1 MFKGARAGV
10 PPLSLR
16 GAVVS
21 TNAEILRG
29 LVSTPDLLISEVQ
42 TLPNTLPALWNSDRF
57 EQEQLRGLVRQVF
70 LPGWPRPA
78 RQVVLS
84 TIDEGSEVA
93 STAVR
98 IGNMMAAELPG
109 NIAVVE
115 ISPLGS
121 IAETTFGR
129 STPAQTDPDQRPAA
143 LRRSSRQILSNLWL
157 VPSYVFL
164 GSHPAGLS
172 ASWLRGRLSELR
184 LEFDYV
190 LINAPAVNGSSETPL
205 LGSLTD
211 GIILTI
217 AANTTRR
224 AAARKSQFTLR
235 QANVRLL
242 GAILCER
249 TFPIPERLYRKL

>member
-1 MFKGARAGV
+1 
-10 PPLSLR
+10 
-16 GAVVS
+16 VS
-21 TNAEILRG
+21 THAEILHG
-29 LVSTPDLLISEVQ
+29 LLSPPDLLESDVQ
-42 TLPNTLPALWNSDRF
+42 TLPDTLPALWNSDRF
-57 EQEQLRGLVRQVF
+57 EQEQLRGLVRQIF

-84 TIDEGSEVA
+84 TIDEGIDVV

-98 IGNMMAAELPG
+98 IGKMMAAEIPG
-109 NIAVVE
+109 NVAVVE
-115 ISPLGS
+115 VSPLGS
-121 IAETTFGR
+121 VAETSFGR
-129 STPAQTDPDQRPAA
+129 NPPEQTDSDKRPAV

-157 VPSYVFL
+157 VPGYVFL
-164 GSHPAGLS
+164 GGHTEGS
-172 ASWLRGRLSELR
+172 AAWLRGRLSELR

-190 LINAPAVNGSSETPL
+190 LINAPPVNGSSETPL

-211 GIILTI
+211 GVILTI

-235 QANVRLL
+235 QANARLL

>member
-1 MFKGARAGV
+1 M
-10 PPLSLR
+10 
-16 GAVVS
+16 S
-21 TNAEILRG
+21 THAEILQG
-29 LVSTPDLLISEVQ
+29 LLRPPDLLESEVQ
-42 TLPNTLPALWNSDRF
+42 TLPDTLPALWNSDRF
-57 EQEQLRGLVRQVF
+57 EQEQLRGLVRQIF

-84 TIDEGSEVA
+84 TIDEGIDVA

-98 IGNMMAAELPG
+98 IGKMMAAEIPG
-109 NIAVVE
+109 NVAVVE
-115 ISPLGS
+115 VSPLGS
-121 IAETTFGR
+121 IAETSFGR
-129 STPAQTDPDQRPAA
+129 NQPEQTDSDNRPAV

-157 VPSYVFL
+157 VPGYVFL
-164 GSHPAGLS
+164 AGHTEGLS
-172 ASWLRGRLSELR
+172 AWWLRGRLSELR

-190 LINAPAVNGSSETPL
+190 LINAPPVNGSSEAAL

-211 GIILTI
+211 GVILTI
-217 AANTTRR
+217 AANATRR

-235 QANVRLL
+235 QANARLL